1 MKTRERKSIDTPIM
15 AAGGIV
21 VKTGR
26 PPLVA
31 IVQRQK
37 DHCWVLPKGKL
48 RSKEGALAAARRG
61 VGRETGYKVVVRE
74 FLGIISYESGGR
86 PKIVQ
91 FWLMTSLGHDGQ
103 ELMSDAK
110 AVKWLPLNAA
120 VAALSEPIEQLFL
133 TQIGKQRHDKFEKWL
148 SGKQR
153 PRRPANDRTVENQ
166 REERSKT
173 HTRNSNAPN
182 FIRKFFRRLRTP
194 REMSSR
200 HGVF

>member
-1 MKTRERKSIDTPIM
+1 MKTRGRKSIDTPIM

-21 VKTGR
+21 VKAGR

-31 IVQRQK
+31 IIQRQK
-37 DHCWVLPKGKL
+37 DDCWVLPKGKL
-48 RSKEGALAAARRG
+48 RSKESAPAAARRG

-74 FLGIISYESGGR
+74 FLGIISYESGER

-103 ELMSDAK
+103 ELMFDAK

-120 VAALSEPIEQLFL
+120 VAALSEPMEQLFL
-133 TQIGKQRHDKFEKWL
+133 TQIGKQRHDKYEKWL
-148 SGKQR
+148 GGKQG
-153 PRRPANDRTVENQ
+153 PRRPAKNE

-173 HTRNSNAPN
+173 LTRNSNAPN
-182 FIRKFFRRLRTP
+182 FIRKLFRRLRNP
-194 REMSSR
+194 REMSSQ